1 MKRKP
6 LRHALHAP
14 ARRGRGGGGRTQ
26 ARVLPRAPRP
36 SSLRP
41 RTSPPVFFFRTPP
54 LLTRPVLVLFAFS
67 VRAGKGVYSS
77 EFEGRLAELRRTL
90 G

>member
-1 MKRKP
+1 MGAGDARKLVP
-6 LRHALHAP
+6 LVPPAP
-14 ARRGRGGGGRTQ
+14 
-26 ARVLPRAPRP
+26 LPYVPAPPRP
-36 SSLRP
+36 Y
-41 RTSPPVFFFRTPP
+41 FFSHPP

>member
-1 MKRKP
+1 MGAGDARKLVFSPCPPP
-6 LRHALHAP
+6 LFPTSPHLP
-14 ARRGRGGGGRTQ
+14 ARI
-26 ARVLPRAPRP
+26 
-36 SSLRP
+36 
-41 RTSPPVFFFRTPP
+41 FFRTPP
-54 LLTRPVLVLFAFS
+54 LLTAVLVLFAYS